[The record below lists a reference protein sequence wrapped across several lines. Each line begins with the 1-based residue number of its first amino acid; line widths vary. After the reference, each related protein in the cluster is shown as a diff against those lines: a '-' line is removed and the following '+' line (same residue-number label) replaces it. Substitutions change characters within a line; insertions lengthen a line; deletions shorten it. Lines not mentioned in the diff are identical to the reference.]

1 MATIIGTNKKL
12 CVDSNSHL
20 LQIRFAAA
28 DAKTSLQR
36 YIKQNPLMVK
46 TPLSKSQVKDIFY
59 RNTFDFLP
67 RKNIETLCEFLF
79 RQAEKKNYIVKVPKI
94 WTTDP
99 DEFIVNPDILNMKP
113 GPRKNEQ
120 Q

>member
-12 CVDSNSHL
+12 SVDGNSHL

-46 TPLSKSQVKDIFY
+46 TPLTKTQVKEVFFQ
-59 RNTFDFLP
+59 NTFTLLS
-67 RKNIETLCEFLF
+67 RKNMENLCEFLF

-113 GPRKNEQ
+113 GPKTKKE
-120 Q
+120 